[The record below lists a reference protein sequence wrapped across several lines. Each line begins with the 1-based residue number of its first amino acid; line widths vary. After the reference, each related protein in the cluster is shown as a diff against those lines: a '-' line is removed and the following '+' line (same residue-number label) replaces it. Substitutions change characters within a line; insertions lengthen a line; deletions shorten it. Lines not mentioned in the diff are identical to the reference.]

1 MAPVKVLV
9 GRLVFFFMKI
19 LDYLLS
25 FTGIKLVPV
34 NLQSVLR
41 GLSPEE
47 LEESRDPTIAGLL
60 GLFVD
65 CVEKARPEHLDV
77 VGRILF
83 KETLR
88 DILRKRV
95 GIKKT
100 LAEHPDI
107 LQVSEPFRHLTKKK
121 NLCTHSQ
128 ALWWSRDDG
137 MAWKHFPRYWPCVRE
152 ILRCPMDSRHKRPVT
167 RSFDILL
174 DISWTCGWTNSGVVG
189 NLRRSDSH
197 VTSLM

>member
-1 MAPVKVLV
+1 MTPVKVLV
-9 GRLVFFFMKI
+9 GRLVFFLMKI

-25 FTGIKLVPV
+25 FIGIKLVPV
-34 NLQSVLR
+34 NIQSVLY

-47 LEESRDPTIAGLL
+47 LEESRDPTIAGPL

-107 LQVSEPFRHLTKKK
+107 LQVSEPFRFKKK
-121 NLCTHSQ
+121 ICTHSQ
-128 ALWWSRDDG
+128 ALWWSCDDG
-137 MAWKHFPRYWPCVRE
+137 MALKHFPRYWPCVRE
-152 ILRCPMDSRHKRPVT
+152 ILRFPMDSTK
-167 RSFDILL
+167 
-174 DISWTCGWTNSGVVG
+174 GQ
-189 NLRRSDSH
+189 
-197 VTSLM
+197 

>member
-9 GRLVFFFMKI
+9 GRLVFFLMKI

-25 FTGIKLVPV
+25 FTGIKLVSV

-47 LEESRDPTIAGLL
+47 LEESRDPTIAGPL

-107 LQVSEPFRHLTKKK
+107 LHVSEPFRHLTKKTQSGLK
-121 NLCTHSQ
+121 SVHILKRYDDFVMTARHGNIFCVTGPLWGKSPGGRWIPPQRVSNAELWCILCCILNKRLNKQ
-128 ALWWSRDDG
+128 WS
-137 MAWKHFPRYWPCVRE
+137 CQ
-152 ILRCPMDSRHKRPVT
+152 
-167 RSFDILL
+167 
-174 DISWTCGWTNSGVVG
+174 
-189 NLRRSDSH
+189 
-197 VTSLM
+197 

>member
-9 GRLVFFFMKI
+9 GRLVFFLMKI

-25 FTGIKLVPV
+25 FIGIKLVPV

-47 LEESRDPTIAGLL
+47 LEESRDPMLAGPL

-107 LQVSEPFRHLTKKK
+107 LQVSEPFRHLTKK
-121 NLCTHSQ
+121 NLYTFSSVMIELVMTAWHGNISRVNGPVWGKYPGGRWIPPQ
-128 ALWWSRDDG
+128 RVSNAELWCILCCILNKRLNKQWS
-137 MAWKHFPRYWPCVRE
+137 CQ
-152 ILRCPMDSRHKRPVT
+152 
-167 RSFDILL
+167 
-174 DISWTCGWTNSGVVG
+174 
-189 NLRRSDSH
+189 
-197 VTSLM
+197 